1 MHGIALAAWVFP
13 QLAPAQRAA
22 RVQRWSAGLLRILAV
37 RLEISGVPAHG
48 MAPAMLVANHVSWL
62 DVYALNAVRPAR
74 FVAKADILR
83 WPIIGFFA
91 LKAGSVFIDRSRR
104 RDVLRVNTL
113 MATLLRE
120 GETVAVFP
128 EGTTSKGDAVLPFR
142 PPLLQPAV
150 VCGAHL
156 QAVAIRYARA
166 DGSLCSEADF
176 AGDKT
181 LFNALLLVL
190 TQPVIHARLQFLPPI
205 ACSGLHRRDLAREAE
220 QQVAGALGLA
230 AGKVRAALPDCPQS
244 PDEHALG
251 VSQL

>member
-1 MHGIALAAWVFP
+1 M
-13 QLAPAQRAA
+13 QRAA
-22 RVQRWSAGLLRILAV
+22 RVQRWSACLLHILAV

-48 MAPAMLVANHVSWL
+48 TAPAMLVANHVSWL

-74 FVAKADILR
+74 FVTKADVLH
-83 WPIIGFFA
+83 WPLIGFFA
-91 LKAGSVFIDRSRR
+91 HKAGSVFIDRSRR
-104 RDVLRVNTL
+104 RDILRVNAL
-113 MATLLRE
+113 MAALLRE

-128 EGTTSKGDAVLPFR
+128 EGTTSTGDAVLPFR

-181 LFNALLLVL
+181 LFSALLQVL

-230 AGKVRAALPDCPQS
+230 AGKVRAVSPACPQR
-244 PDEHALG
+244 PDQHALG